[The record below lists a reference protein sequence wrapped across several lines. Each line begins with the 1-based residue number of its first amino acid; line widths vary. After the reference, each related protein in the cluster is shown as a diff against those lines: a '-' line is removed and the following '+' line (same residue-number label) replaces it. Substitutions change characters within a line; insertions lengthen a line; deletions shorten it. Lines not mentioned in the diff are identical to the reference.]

1 MYIILNE
8 NYQGFLIFVEVGL
21 KMAPGFGALSLLGDQ
36 LRFTHHAIRLMIL
49 IPNPRP
55 MRLVQLIRCPKS
67 RILVSA
73 GKASV

>member
-8 NYQGFLIFVEVGL
+8 NYQGFLIIVEV
-21 KMAPGFGALSLLGDQ
+21 APGLGALSLLGDQ
-36 LRFTHHAIRLMIL
+36 LRFTHHAIRLTIL